1 MCLFLLSI
9 FFVKFRNYRFANGNY
24 QMLFHFRACQAKPTR
39 SCKSHHE
46 AKPKNK
52 HILLIVTDKIPHDA
66 IVLPCGTGG
75 GRLGGLA
82 PPLKFPPNS
91 SG

>member
-1 MCLFLLSI
+1 
-9 FFVKFRNYRFANGNY
+9 
-24 QMLFHFRACQAKPTR
+24 MLFHFGARQTKPARPCKLIKHRIIKSVLPNNKNR
-39 SCKSHHE
+39 SVDLEKLRV
-46 AKPKNK
+46 
-52 HILLIVTDKIPHDA
+52 III
-66 IVLPCGTGG
+66 PCGTGG